1 VQELGSFDFV
11 IDNSANSDPLGSN
24 VLSIALICPNEQR
37 RRNIAS
43 ALGSS
48 HAAIVREYSSYP
60 PTLKEMPRMLG
71 EKGFDAVIIDLESDV
86 EYALELVEYVASNST
101 TTVMVYTSRVDP
113 ALMARSMR
121 AGAREFLSDPIDGAM
136 LSEALVRAGMRRH
149 GGRAAKK
156 TGGKLL
162 VFLGGKGGSG
172 VTTVACNFAVAL
184 VQECAQSAVL
194 IDLDL
199 PLGDAALSLGLTT
212 QFSTADAIQNADR
225 MDSNFFTKLLTT
237 HSSGLPVL
245 AAPGR
250 FPHVQAGNDAIEKM
264 LNVARQDF
272 GYVIID
278 AGSRFDLSDAHWF
291 EQADAAYLIMQAGIP
306 ELRNSHRLISEFFK
320 SGTPKLEIV
329 LNRYVKSSLGVDEE
343 HIEKALTRP
352 ISWKIPSD
360 YYNVRRMQNE
370 AIPLA
375 LDDSSIARVL
385 QDMARAACGMDPKPE
400 KRKGF
405 SLFK

>member
-1 VQELGSFDFV
+1 V
-11 IDNSANSDPLGSN
+11 IDNSANSDSLGGNILN
-24 VLSIALICPNEQR
+24 VALICPNEHR
-37 RRNIAS
+37 RRTIAS
-43 ALGSS
+43 AFGVS
-48 HAAIVREYSSYP
+48 HAAIVREYPSYP
-60 PTLKEMPRMLG
+60 PSIKEMPRMLG
-71 EKGFDAVIIDLESDV
+71 ERAFDAVIIDLDSDS
-86 EYALELVEYVASNST
+86 EYALELVESVAGNT
-101 TTVMVYTSRVDP
+101 MTTVMVYSSRMDP
-113 ALMARSMR
+113 NLMVRAMRS
-121 AGAREFLSDPIDGAM
+121 GAREFLTEPIDPNS
-136 LSEALVRAGMRRH
+136 LNEALMRAGSRRH
-149 GGRAAKK
+149 GVRSTKK
-156 TGGKLL
+156 QGGKLL

-184 VQECAQSAVL
+184 IQECAQSAVL

-225 MDSNFFTKLLTT
+225 MDSNFFTKLLTS
-237 HSSGLPVL
+237 HNSGLPVL

-250 FPHVQAGNDAIEKM
+250 FPHVQASSDAIEKM
-264 LNVARQDF
+264 LAVARQDF

-278 AGSRFDLSDAHWF
+278 AGSRFDLTDAKWF
-291 EQADAAYLIMQAGIP
+291 EQADTAYLVMQAGIP

-320 SGTPKLEIV
+320 SGTPELDIV
-329 LNRYVKSSLGVDEE
+329 LNRYVKSSMGVDEE

-352 ISWKIPSD
+352 IKWKIPSD

-375 LDDSSIARVL
+375 LDDSPIAKVL

-405 SLFK
+405 SLFR

>member
-1 VQELGSFDFV
+1 V
-11 IDNSANSDPLGSN
+11 IDNSSNSDPLGGNILN
-24 VLSIALICPNEQR
+24 VALICPNEHR
-37 RRNIAS
+37 RRTIAS
-43 ALGSS
+43 AFGVS
-48 HAAIVREYSSYP
+48 HAAIVREYPSYP
-60 PTLKEMPRMLG
+60 PSIKEMPRMLG
-71 EKGFDAVIIDLESDV
+71 ERVFDAVIIDLDSDS
-86 EYALELVEYVASNST
+86 EYALELVESVAASSS
-101 TTVMVYTSRVDP
+101 TTVMVYSARMDP
-113 ALMARSMR
+113 NLMVRAMRS
-121 AGAREFLSDPIDGAM
+121 GAREFLSEPIDAN
-136 LSEALVRAGMRRH
+136 ALVDALQRAGTRRH
-149 GGRAAKK
+149 GVRATKK
-156 TGGKLL
+156 QGGKLL

-184 VQECAQSAVL
+184 VRECAQTAVL

-225 MDSNFFTKLLTT
+225 MDSNFFNKLLTN
-237 HSSGLPVL
+237 HNSGLPVL

-250 FPHVQAGNDAIEKM
+250 FPHVQASSEAIEKM
-264 LNVARQDF
+264 LAVARQDF
-272 GYVIID
+272 SYVIID
-278 AGSRFDLSDAHWF
+278 AGSRFDLTDAKWF
-291 EQADAAYLIMQAGIP
+291 EQADTAYLVMQAGIP

-320 SGTPKLEIV
+320 SGTPELDIV
-329 LNRYVKSSLGVDEE
+329 LNRYVKSSMGVDEE

-352 ISWKIPSD
+352 IKWKIPSD

-375 LDDSSIARVL
+375 LDDSPIARVL
-385 QDMARAACGMDPKPE
+385 QDMARAACGMEPKQE

>member
-1 VQELGSFDFV
+1 VT
-11 IDNSANSDPLGSN
+11 DNTHDSDPLGGN
-24 VLSIALICPNEQR
+24 VLSIALICPSEQR
-37 RRNIAS
+37 RRTIVT
-43 ALGSS
+43 ALNSS

-71 EKGFDAVIIDLESDV
+71 EKAFDAVIIDLESDV
-86 EYALELVEYVASNST
+86 EYALELVEFVASST
-101 TTVMVYTSRVDP
+101 STTVMVYTSRLDP
-113 ALMARSMR
+113 NIMVRSMR
-121 AGAREFLSDPIDGAM
+121 AGAREFLSDPIDAAA
-136 LSEALVRAGMRRH
+136 LSDALSRASSRT
-149 GGRAAKK
+149 
-156 TGGKLL
+156 TGGKSTKKSGGKIL

-184 VQECAQSAVL
+184 VQECQQSAVL

-212 QFSTADAIQNADR
+212 QFSTADALQNADR
-225 MDSNFFTKLLTT
+225 MDSNFFTKLLTK

-250 FPHVQAGNDAIEKM
+250 FPHVQASNDAIEKM

-272 GYVIID
+272 AYVVID
-278 AGSRFDLSDAHWF
+278 AGSRFDLTDAAWF
-291 EQADAAYLIMQAGIP
+291 EQADSAYLIMQAGIP

-329 LNRYVKSSLGVDEE
+329 LNRYVKSSMGVDEE
-343 HIEKALTRP
+343 HIEKALTKP
-352 ISWKIPSD
+352 IQWKIPSD
-360 YYNVRRMQNE
+360 YFNVRRMQNE
-370 AIPLA
+370 AVPLA

-385 QDMARAACGMDPKPE
+385 QDMARAACGMPPKPE

>member
-1 VQELGSFDFV
+1 VSGNFD
-11 IDNSANSDPLGSN
+11 NSDPLGGNILN
-24 VLSIALICPNEQR
+24 VALICPNEHR
-37 RRNIAS
+37 RRTIAS
-43 ALGSS
+43 AFGVT
-48 HAAIVREYSSYP
+48 HAAIVREYPSYP
-60 PTLKEMPRMLG
+60 PSVKEMPRMLG
-71 EKGFDAVIIDLESDV
+71 ERSFDAVIIDLDSDP
-86 EYALELVEYVASNST
+86 EYALELVESVAANTS
-101 TTVMVYTSRVDP
+101 TTVMVYSARMDP
-113 ALMARSMR
+113 NIMVRAMR
-121 AGAREFLSDPIDGAM
+121 AGAREFFSEPIDANGLAD
-136 LSEALVRAGMRRH
+136 ALMRTGTRKH
-149 GGRAAKK
+149 GTKASKK
-156 TGGKLL
+156 QGGKLL

-184 VQECAQSAVL
+184 VQECEQTAVL

-212 QFSTADAIQNADR
+212 QFSTADALQNADR
-225 MDSNFFTKLLTT
+225 MDSNFFSKLLAK

-250 FPHVQAGNDAIEKM
+250 FPQVQAANDAIEKM
-264 LNVARQDF
+264 LEVARQDF

-278 AGSRFDLSDAHWF
+278 AGSRSDLTDAKWF
-291 EQADAAYLIMQAGIP
+291 ERADAAYLVMQAGIP

-320 SGTPKLEIV
+320 SGTPDLEIV
-329 LNRYVKSSLGVDEE
+329 LNRYMKSSMGVDEE

-352 ISWKIPSD
+352 IKWKIPSD

-375 LDDSSIARVL
+375 LDDSPIARVL

-405 SLFK
+405 SLFR

>member
-1 VQELGSFDFV
+1 MT
-11 IDNSANSDPLGSN
+11 DNTNNSDPLSSN

-43 ALGSS
+43 ALGVS

-60 PTLKEMPRMLG
+60 PTLKEVPRMLG
-71 EKGFDAVIIDLESDV
+71 EKGFDAIIIDLEADP
-86 EYALELVEYVASNST
+86 EYALELVEFVASNSS

-113 ALMARSMR
+113 TLMVRSMR
-121 AGAREFLSDPIDGAM
+121 AGAREFLADPIDGSA
-136 LSEALVRAGMRRH
+136 LSEALTRAAARRQ
-149 GGRAAKK
+149 GGRAQKK

-172 VTTVACNFAVAL
+172 VTTVACNFAVAC
-184 VQECAQSAVL
+184 VQECSQSAVL

-225 MDSNFFTKLLTT
+225 MDSNFFSKLLTT

-250 FPHVQAGNDAIEKM
+250 FPHVQASNEAIEKL

-291 EQADAAYLIMQAGIP
+291 EQADTAYLIMQAGIP

-320 SGTPKLEIV
+320 GGTPKLEIV
-329 LNRYVKSSLGVDEE
+329 LNRYVKSSMGVDEE

-375 LDDSSIARVL
+375 LDDSNIARVL

-400 KRKGF
+400 KRRGF

>member
-1 VQELGSFDFV
+1 MT
-11 IDNSANSDPLGSN
+11 DNTHDSDPLGGN
-24 VLSIALICPNEQR
+24 VLSIALICPSEQR
-37 RRNIAS
+37 RRTIVS
-43 ALGSS
+43 ALNSS

-71 EKGFDAVIIDLESDV
+71 EKAFDAVIIDLESDV
-86 EYALELVEYVASNST
+86 EYALELVEFVASTTS
-101 TTVMVYTSRVDP
+101 TTVMVYTSRLDP
-113 ALMARSMR
+113 NVMVRSMR
-121 AGAREFLSDPIDGAM
+121 SGAREFLSDPIDATA
-136 LSEALVRAGMRRH
+136 LSDALTRAGSRRT
-149 GGRAAKK
+149 GGKGAAKK
-156 TGGKLL
+156 AGGKLL

-184 VQECAQSAVL
+184 VQECQQSAVL

-212 QFSTADAIQNADR
+212 QFSTGDALQNADR
-225 MDSNFFTKLLTT
+225 IDSNFFNKLLTK

-250 FPHVQAGNDAIEKM
+250 FPHVQASNDAIEKM

-272 GYVIID
+272 SYVVID
-278 AGSRFDLSDAHWF
+278 AGSRFDLTDAAWF
-291 EQADAAYLIMQAGIP
+291 EQADTAYLVMQAGIP

-329 LNRYVKSSLGVDEE
+329 LNRYVKSSMGVDEE
-343 HIEKALTRP
+343 HIEKALTKP
-352 ISWKIPSD
+352 IAWKIPSD
-360 YYNVRRMQNE
+360 YFNVRRMQNE
-370 AIPLA
+370 ATPLA
-375 LDDSSIARVL
+375 LDDSSIAGVL
-385 QDMARAACGMDPKPE
+385 QEMARAACGMPPKPE

>member
-1 VQELGSFDFV
+1 MSE
-11 IDNSANSDPLGSN
+11 IPANSDPLGGN
-24 VLSIALICPNEQR
+24 VLSIALICPNDQR
-37 RRNIAS
+37 RRTIAS
-43 ALGSS
+43 ALGVS
-48 HAAIVREYSSYP
+48 HAAIVREYPAYP
-60 PTLKEMPRMLG
+60 PTLREMPRMLG
-71 EKGFDAVIIDLESDV
+71 EKAFDAIIIDVESDL
-86 EYALELVEYVASNST
+86 EYALELVEYVAANST
-101 TTVMVYTSRVDP
+101 TTVMVYSSRMDP
-113 ALMARSMR
+113 NVMMR
-121 AGAREFLSDPIDGAM
+121 AMRSGAREFLADPIDGTA
-136 LSEALVRAGMRRH
+136 LSDALVRAGSRRQ
-149 GGRAAKK
+149 GSRATKK
-156 TGGKLL
+156 SGGKLL

-184 VQECAQSAVL
+184 VGECAQSAVL

-225 MDSNFFTKLLTT
+225 MDSNFFSKLLTT

-250 FPHVQAGNDAIEKM
+250 FPHVQASNDAIEKM
-264 LNVARQDF
+264 LTVARQDF

-278 AGSRFDLSDAHWF
+278 AGSRFDLTDANWF
-291 EQADAAYLIMQAGIP
+291 GRADTAYLVMQAGIP

-320 SGTPKLEIV
+320 SGTPELEIV
-329 LNRYVKSSLGVDEE
+329 LNRYVKSSMGVDEE

-352 ISWKIPSD
+352 IKWKIPSD

-375 LDDSSIARVL
+375 LDDSSVARVL

>member
-1 VQELGSFDFV
+1 
-11 IDNSANSDPLGSN
+11 
-24 VLSIALICPNEQR
+24 
-37 RRNIAS
+37 
-43 ALGSS
+43 
-48 HAAIVREYSSYP
+48 
-60 PTLKEMPRMLG
+60 
-71 EKGFDAVIIDLESDV
+71 
-86 EYALELVEYVASNST
+86 
-101 TTVMVYTSRVDP
+101 
-113 ALMARSMR
+113 
-121 AGAREFLSDPIDGAM
+121 
-136 LSEALVRAGMRRH
+136 
-149 GGRAAKK
+149 
-156 TGGKLL
+156 

-184 VQECAQSAVL
+184 VQECQQSAVL

-212 QFSTADAIQNADR
+212 QFSTADAIQSADR
-225 MDSNFFTKLLTT
+225 MDSNFFSKLLTT
-237 HSSGLPVL
+237 HNSGLPVL

-250 FPHVQAGNDAIEKM
+250 FPHVQASNEAIEK
-264 LNVARQDF
+264 LLTVARQDF

-278 AGSRFDLSDAHWF
+278 AGSRFDLSDARWF
-291 EQADAAYLIMQAGIP
+291 EQADTAYLIMQAGIP

-320 SGTPKLEIV
+320 AGTPKLEIV
-329 LNRYVKSSLGVDEE
+329 LNRYVKSSMGVDEE

-375 LDDSSIARVL
+375 LDDSNIARVL
-385 QDMARAACGMDPKPE
+385 QDMARAACGMEPKPE

>member
-1 VQELGSFDFV
+1 MT
-11 IDNSANSDPLGSN
+11 DNTHDSDPLGGN
-24 VLSIALICPNEQR
+24 VLSIALICPSEQR
-37 RRNIAS
+37 RRTIVS
-43 ALGSS
+43 ALNNS

-71 EKGFDAVIIDLESDV
+71 EKAFDAVIIDLESDV
-86 EYALELVEYVASNST
+86 EYALELVEFVAAST
-101 TTVMVYTSRVDP
+101 STTVMVYTSRLDP
-113 ALMARSMR
+113 NVMVRSMR
-121 AGAREFLSDPIDGAM
+121 AGAREFLSDPIDPNA
-136 LSEALVRAGMRRH
+136 LSDALTRASSRRS
-149 GGRAAKK
+149 GGKGTAKK
-156 TGGKLL
+156 AGGKLL

-184 VQECAQSAVL
+184 VQECQQSAAL

-212 QFSTADAIQNADR
+212 QFSTADALQNADR
-225 MDSNFFTKLLTT
+225 MDSNFFSKLLTK

-250 FPHVQAGNDAIEKM
+250 FPHVQASNDAIEKM

-272 GYVIID
+272 SYVVID
-278 AGSRFDLSDAHWF
+278 AGSRFDLTDAGWF
-291 EQADAAYLIMQAGIP
+291 AQADTAYLVMQAGIP

-320 SGTPKLEIV
+320 AGTPQLEIV
-329 LNRYVKSSLGVDEE
+329 LNRYVKSSMGVDEE
-343 HIEKALTRP
+343 HIEKALTKP
-352 ISWKIPSD
+352 IAWKIPSD
-360 YYNVRRMQNE
+360 YFNVRRMQNE
-370 AIPLA
+370 AVPLA

-385 QDMARAACGMDPKPE
+385 QDMARAACGMPPKPE

>member
-1 VQELGSFDFV
+1 MTDNTHDSDALG
-11 IDNSANSDPLGSN
+11 GN
-24 VLSIALICPNEQR
+24 VLSIALICPSEQR
-37 RRNIAS
+37 RRTIVS
-43 ALGSS
+43 ALNSS

-71 EKGFDAVIIDLESDV
+71 EKAFDAVIIDLESDV
-86 EYALELVEYVASNST
+86 EYALELVEFVASTTS
-101 TTVMVYTSRVDP
+101 TTVMVYTSRLDP
-113 ALMARSMR
+113 NVMVRSMR
-121 AGAREFLSDPIDGAM
+121 AGAREFLSDPIDPNA
-136 LSEALVRAGMRRH
+136 LSDALMRAGVRR
-149 GGRAAKK
+149 GGGKSAAKK
-156 TGGKLL
+156 AGGKLL

-184 VQECAQSAVL
+184 VQECQQSAVL

-212 QFSTADAIQNADR
+212 QFSTADALQNADR
-225 MDSNFFTKLLTT
+225 IDTNFFSKLLTK
-237 HSSGLPVL
+237 HNSGLPVL

-250 FPHVQAGNDAIEKM
+250 FPHVQASNDAIEKM

-272 GYVIID
+272 SYVVID
-278 AGSRFDLSDAHWF
+278 AGSRFDLTDANWF
-291 EQADAAYLIMQAGIP
+291 EQADTAYLVMQAGIP

-320 SGTPKLEIV
+320 AGTPKLEIV
-329 LNRYVKSSLGVDEE
+329 LNRYVKSSMGVDEE
-343 HIEKALTRP
+343 HIEKALTKP

-360 YYNVRRMQNE
+360 YFNVRRMQNE
-370 AIPLA
+370 AVPLA

-385 QDMARAACGMDPKPE
+385 QDMARAACGMPPKPE

>member
-1 VQELGSFDFV
+1 
-11 IDNSANSDPLGSN
+11 
-24 VLSIALICPNEQR
+24 
-37 RRNIAS
+37 
-43 ALGSS
+43 
-48 HAAIVREYSSYP
+48 
-60 PTLKEMPRMLG
+60 MLG
-71 EKGFDAVIIDLESDV
+71 ERAFDAVIIDLDSDS
-86 EYALELVEYVASNST
+86 EYALELVESVAANSS
-101 TTVMVYTSRVDP
+101 TTVMVYSARMDP
-113 ALMARSMR
+113 NLMVRAMRS
-121 AGAREFLSDPIDGAM
+121 GAREFLSEPIDAN
-136 LSEALVRAGMRRH
+136 ALVDALQRAGTRRH
-149 GGRAAKK
+149 GVRATKK
-156 TGGKLL
+156 QGGKLL

-184 VQECAQSAVL
+184 VRECAQTAVL

-225 MDSNFFTKLLTT
+225 MDSNFFNKLLTN
-237 HSSGLPVL
+237 HNSGLPVL

-250 FPHVQAGNDAIEKM
+250 FPHVQASSEAIEKM
-264 LNVARQDF
+264 LAVARQEF
-272 GYVIID
+272 SYVIID
-278 AGSRFDLSDAHWF
+278 AGSRFDLTDAKWF
-291 EQADAAYLIMQAGIP
+291 EQADTAYLVMQAGIP

-320 SGTPKLEIV
+320 SGTPELDIV
-329 LNRYVKSSLGVDEE
+329 LNRYVKSSMGVDEE

-352 ISWKIPSD
+352 IKWKIPSD

-375 LDDSSIARVL
+375 LDDSPIARVL
-385 QDMARAACGMDPKPE
+385 QDMARAACGMEPKQE

>member
-1 VQELGSFDFV
+1 MT
-11 IDNSANSDPLGSN
+11 DNTNNSDPLSSN

-43 ALGSS
+43 ALGVS

-60 PTLKEMPRMLG
+60 PTLKEVPRMLG
-71 EKGFDAVIIDLESDV
+71 EKGFDAIIIDLEADP
-86 EYALELVEYVASNST
+86 EYALELVEFIASNSN

-113 ALMARSMR
+113 TLMVRSMR
-121 AGAREFLSDPIDGAM
+121 AGAREFLADPIDGSA
-136 LSEALVRAGMRRH
+136 LSEALTRAAGRRQ
-149 GGRAAKK
+149 GGRAQKK

-172 VTTVACNFAVAL
+172 VTTVACNFAVAC
-184 VQECAQSAVL
+184 VQECSQSAVL

-225 MDSNFFTKLLTT
+225 MDSNFFSKLLTT

-250 FPHVQAGNDAIEKM
+250 FPHVQASNEAIEKL

-291 EQADAAYLIMQAGIP
+291 EQADTAYLIMQAGIP

-320 SGTPKLEIV
+320 AGTPKLEIV
-329 LNRYVKSSLGVDEE
+329 LNRYVKSSMGVDEE

-375 LDDSSIARVL
+375 LDDSNIARVL
-385 QDMARAACGMDPKPE
+385 QDMARSACGMDPKPE
-400 KRKGF
+400 KRRGF

>member
-1 VQELGSFDFV
+1 VSNGNFTVNE
-11 IDNSANSDPLGSN
+11 SDPLGGN
-24 VLSIALICPNEQR
+24 LLSVALICPSEQR
-37 RRNIAS
+37 RRAIAN
-43 ALGSS
+43 ALNVS
-48 HAAIVREYSSYP
+48 HAALVREYSAYP

-71 EKGFDAVIIDLESDV
+71 EKAFDAIIIDLESDV
-86 EYALELVEYVASNST
+86 EYALELVESVASSSS
-101 TTVMVYTSRVDP
+101 TTVMVYTARIDP
-113 ALMARSMR
+113 NLMVRSMR
-121 AGAREFLSDPIDGAM
+121 AGAREFLSDPIDTAA
-136 LSEALVRAGMRRH
+136 LSDALMRAAARRQ
-149 GGRAAKK
+149 GGRGPSKK
-156 TGGKLL
+156 SGGKLL

-225 MDSNFFTKLLTT
+225 MDSNFFSKLLTT

-250 FPHVQAGNDAIEKM
+250 FPQVDASNDAIEKM
-264 LNVARQDF
+264 LTVARQDF
-272 GYVIID
+272 AYVIID
-278 AGSRFDLSDAHWF
+278 AGSRFDLTDANWF
-291 EQADAAYLIMQAGIP
+291 EQADTAYLIMQAGIP

-329 LNRYVKSSLGVDEE
+329 LNRYVKSSMGVDEE
-343 HIEKALTRP
+343 HIEKALTKP
-352 ISWKIPSD
+352 IAWKIPSD

-385 QDMARAACGMDPKPE
+385 QDMARAACGMPPKPE

>member
-1 VQELGSFDFV
+1 MSDF
-11 IDNSANSDPLGSN
+11 SANSDPLSGN
-24 VLSIALICPNEQR
+24 VLSIALICPQDSR
-37 RRNIAS
+37 RRTIAS
-43 ALGSS
+43 ALGVS
-48 HAAIVREYSSYP
+48 HAAIVREYPAYP
-60 PTLKEMPRMLG
+60 LSLKEMPRMLG
-71 EKGFDAVIIDLESDV
+71 EKAFDAVIIDIESDL
-86 EYALELVEYVASNST
+86 EYALELVEFVASNSAA
-101 TTVMVYTSRVDP
+101 TVMVYSARMDP
-113 ALMARSMR
+113 NVMMRAMR
-121 AGAREFLSDPIDGAM
+121 AGAREFVADPIDGTA
-136 LSEALVRAGMRRH
+136 LSDALARAGSRRQ
-149 GGRAAKK
+149 GTGKAKK
-156 TGGKLL
+156 AGGKVL

-184 VQECAQSAVL
+184 VQECQQSAVL

-264 LNVARQDF
+264 LAVARQDF

-278 AGSRFDLSDAHWF
+278 AGSRFDLTDANWF
-291 EQADAAYLIMQAGIP
+291 GRADTAYLVMQAGIP

-320 SGTPKLEIV
+320 SGTPELEIV
-329 LNRYVKSSLGVDEE
+329 LNRYVKSSMGVDEE

-352 ISWKIPSD
+352 IKWKIPSD

-375 LDDSSIARVL
+375 LDDSSVARVL